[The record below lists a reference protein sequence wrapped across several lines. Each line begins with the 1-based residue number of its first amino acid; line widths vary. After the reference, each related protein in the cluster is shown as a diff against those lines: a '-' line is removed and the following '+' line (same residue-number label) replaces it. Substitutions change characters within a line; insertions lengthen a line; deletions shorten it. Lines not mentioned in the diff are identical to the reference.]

1 MKNPDQK
8 GQNAIIQGYIKGNT
22 REFFI
27 ITNWIDQVVDNFRWA
42 LKDFREDI
50 VQEVRLKVYINL
62 KENKFR
68 KVSQLRTYVCRIA
81 KYTCI
86 DYLRK
91 TYTHSE
97 SDLESEDIKDEDNAL
112 DRMIHVE
119 KEKLINII
127 LNEIAEMCREVLEMV
142 FREKLSY
149 NEISIIMNVAEGTVK
164 SRVSRCIKKAIEL
177 KDKYWNEPQTN
188 TTIK

>member
-8 GQNAIIQGYIKGNT
+8 GQNEIIQGYIKGNT

>member
-1 MKNPDQK
+1 MKKPDQK
-8 GQNAIIQGYIKGNT
+8 LQNEIIQGYIKGNT

-27 ITNWIDQVVDNFRWA
+27 VTNWIDQVVDNFSWV

-50 VQEVRLKVYINL
+50 VQEVRLKVFVNL

-68 KVSQLRTYVCRIA
+68 KASQLKTYVYRIA

-97 SDLESEDIKDEDNAL
+97 SDLETEDIKDEDNAL
-112 DRMIHVE
+112 NRMIHVE
-119 KEKLINII
+119 KEKIINLI

-149 NEISIIMNVAEGTVK
+149 NEISIIMNIAEGTVK

-177 KDKYWNEPQTN
+177 KNKYWNEPKNN

>member
-8 GQNAIIQGYIKGNT
+8 VQDEIIQGYIKGNT

-27 ITNWIDQVVDNFRWA
+27 VTNWIDQVVDNFRWG

-50 VQEVRLKVYINL
+50 VQEVRLKVFINL

-68 KVSQLRTYVCRIA
+68 KVSRLKTYVYRIA

-91 TYTHSE
+91 TYAHSE
-97 SDLESEDIKDEDNAL
+97 IDLEAEDIKDQDNAL

-119 KEKLINII
+119 KEKIIDVI
-127 LNEIAEMCREVLEMV
+127 LNKIAEMCREVLEMV

-149 NEISIIMNVAEGTVK
+149 NETVK

-177 KDKYWNEPQTN
+177 KNKYWNEPKNN

>member
-8 GQNAIIQGYIKGNT
+8 VQDEIIQGYIKGNT

-27 ITNWIDQVVDNFRWA
+27 VTNWIDQVVDNFRWG

-50 VQEVRLKVYINL
+50 VQEVRLKVFINL

-68 KVSQLRTYVCRIA
+68 KVSRLKTYVYRIA

-91 TYTHSE
+91 TYAHSE
-97 SDLESEDIKDEDNAL
+97 IDLKAEDIKDQDNAL

-119 KEKLINII
+119 KEKIIDVI
-127 LNEIAEMCREVLEMV
+127 LNKIAEMCREVLEMV

-164 SRVSRCIKKAIEL
+164 SRVSRCIKKAVEL
-177 KDKYWNEPQTN
+177 KDKYWNEPQIN

>member
-8 GQNAIIQGYIKGNT
+8 GQNEIIQGYIKGNT

-127 LNEIAEMCREVLEMV
+127 LNEIAEMCREILEMV
-142 FREKLSY
+142 FREKFSY